1 MLQRLLYNT
10 MFGWHMPSSARLVLD
25 IFGWARLAFRPDCI
39 TLEYRDVNSRE
50 IAFPGRE
57 SQFPGLDQDSI
68 SPDYVLFA
76 GVIGVGSLAGA
87 RRGGRSPASLRCYS
101 GRCGDPV
108 DR

>member
-1 MLQRLLYNT
+1 
-10 MFGWHMPSSARLVLD
+10 LD

-87 RRGGRSPASLRCYS
+87 RRGGDDRRPVSDAILADAGTPSIDRDS
-101 GRCGDPV
+101 GQ
-108 DR
+108 

>member
-1 MLQRLLYNT
+1 M
-10 MFGWHMPSSARLVLD
+10 D

-76 GVIGVGSLAGA
+76 GVIGVGSLAGGDD
-87 RRGGRSPASLRCYS
+87 RRPVSDAIPADAGTPSIDRDS
-101 GRCGDPV
+101 GQ
-108 DR
+108 

>member
-1 MLQRLLYNT
+1 V
-10 MFGWHMPSSARLVLD
+10 SAAECNAAATVIQYDVWLAHAHASFFLFVVRLVLD

-39 TLEYRDVNSRE
+39 TVEYRDVNSRE

-87 RRGGRSPASLRCYS
+87 
-101 GRCGDPV
+101 
-108 DR
+108 